1 MPIEV
6 LLWIPGVAAL
16 VAGGLAGYQVRDKLD
31 RTMGLPSWDFT
42 RSWASNVTVAA
53 GLLTISTLPSLMP
66 AGKPPLTTA
75 GYTGL
80 SVMFTLLAAL
90 APMVFNFSRTVR
102 VRTQGANP
110 PEIISEGGARM
121 FLLAAVLTLWG
132 AIGQLELQVLLMHEL
147 QLAGAVPSSI
157 AIFLEAVFSLVAFG
171 LFIYSR
177 RMMVRLVE
185 IQPDGPSAAAARV
198 EAAESAPP
206 PVRWPLL

>member
-1 MPIEV
+1 
-6 LLWIPGVAAL
+6 
-16 VAGGLAGYQVRDKLD
+16 
-31 RTMGLPSWDFT
+31 
-42 RSWASNVTVAA
+42 
-53 GLLTISTLPSLMP
+53 
-66 AGKPPLTTA
+66 
-75 GYTGL
+75 
-80 SVMFTLLAAL
+80 
-90 APMVFNFSRTVR
+90 MVFNFSRTVR